1 MAILAASLSARA
13 QDFMPY
19 PNERV
24 TGAQW
29 QSYYDLVRVNHGATE
44 ERRNDLS
51 LLLYADAGSDMQ
63 FAFTQPD
70 HPAHP
75 AWITRQLVEENGR
88 FFVKQIG
95 YFAGDETAFA
105 QLFAAYEALTEQM
118 NESMQRR

>member
-19 PNERV
+19 PDAQISA
-24 TGAQW
+24 GQW
-29 QSYYDLVRVNHGATE
+29 QSYNDLVRTNHGATE
-44 ERRNDLS
+44 ERRDDLD

-63 FAFTQPD
+63 FAFTQPG

-95 YFAGDETAFA
+95 YFAGDEAAFA

-118 NESMQRR
+118 NESMQ